1 MEKISKYKKQIATFI
16 TITLLV
22 TYGIFPALTAAN
34 TFLNI
39 LGGIGALLFLIWGG
53 LSLYDYVNS
62 SNENPYPSSVDET
75 ITESPKVVKMT
86 SKPKKG
92 NSKKSEFPMPPHN
105 PTRKTKKTK

>member
-1 MEKISKYKKQIATFI
+1 MKKISKYKQQIATFV

-53 LSLYDYVNS
+53 LELYQYIISDKIEV
-62 SNENPYPSSVDET
+62 EKTPT
-75 ITESPKVVKMT
+75 LKT
-86 SKPKKG
+86 KP
-92 NSKKSEFPMPPHN
+92 N
-105 PTRKTKKTK
+105 RKYTKKTK

>member
-53 LSLYDYVNS
+53 LSLYDYVKS
-62 SNENPYPSSVDET
+62 SNGNPYPSPVDET
-75 ITESPKVVKMT
+75 ITQSPNV
-86 SKPKKG
+86 KPK
-92 NSKKSEFPMPPHN
+92 
-105 PTRKTKKTK
+105 RKYTKKTK